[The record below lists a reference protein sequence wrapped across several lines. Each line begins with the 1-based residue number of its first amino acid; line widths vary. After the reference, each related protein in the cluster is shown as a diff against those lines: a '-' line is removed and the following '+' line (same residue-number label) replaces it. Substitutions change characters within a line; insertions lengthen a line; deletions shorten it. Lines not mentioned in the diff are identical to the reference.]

1 VQIAEVSG
9 MFANGRFE
17 KLGTTGI
24 LRRQLRPVPPEAL
37 AAVRIAPLPE
47 LTGKV
52 EVSALRARIVGDLRD
67 GGALGRQLGG
77 LSEYEA
83 RKLAASD
90 DADMLMDWLIDHLP
104 LHARERLR
112 IATLA
117 PDARYAALSA
127 AYDGLG

>member
-1 VQIAEVSG
+1 

-17 KLGTTGI
+17 KSGTIGFF
-24 LRRQLRPVPPEAL
+24 RRQLRPVPPEAL

-47 LTGKV
+47 VTGKV
-52 EVSALRARIVGDLRD
+52 EVSALRARMVGDLR
-67 GGALGRQLGG
+67 GAGALGRQLGG

-83 RKLAASD
+83 RKLEASD
-90 DADMLMDWLIDHLP
+90 DAAMLMDWLIDHLP
-104 LHARERLR
+104 LDARERLR

-117 PDARYAALSA
+117 PDAQCEALSA